1 MARLLVLLLALFAL
15 AAAGCGEDEAEN
27 PLDEALGYLP
37 QDAPFA
43 VAIDTNIEGDQYQ
56 ALGKIAKKFPFGD
69 QVTEGLQR
77 QLEEDGDVDFE
88 KDVKPLLGNPFV
100 VGAVDPRSLTAG
112 GENNDFVGAVQA
124 KDGDKMKDLVEKQN
138 AKEEGEKSGAK
149 LYRDD
154 DGDTFAVKD
163 DVLIV
168 AGTKEL
174 LEDALEQ
181 RDKDDRLDEKTFEKG
196 LEGLPQDALLR
207 VYGDVEALL
216 ESDPDAKEARK
227 VEWIAA
233 LRTLGLTA
241 SVEEDE
247 IAVDFKLRTE
257 GGDLAEED
265 LPIAA
270 GGEAPRIVRRKGEIG
285 FGLRDPSQVVEFA
298 EAAARA
304 VDPSAYGDLQRGKRQ
319 IEQRLDINF
328 ARDLYDQLTGD
339 VSVNADV
346 DGDFG
351 LRAEL
356 KDPAEFER
364 TLKKVADELPR
375 IAEGA
380 GAGTVGLAKPKRG
393 EDFYAIA
400 QPDGESVVFGV
411 VDRVLVV
418 SNDPASAGRLASET
432 PTEVPGAEGS
442 VVLGADAEPLADRVL
457 QQLAPR
463 IGLGSAF
470 GGQLF
475 TGPLGEL
482 TGSVAADEDGLEG
495 RLRLGID

>member
-15 AAAGCGEDEAEN
+15 AVTGCGEDEAKN

-37 QDAPFA
+37 ENAPFA
-43 VAIDTNIEGDQYQ
+43 VAIDTNVEGDQYE
-56 ALGKIAKKFPFGD
+56 ALDKIAEKFPFGD
-69 QVTEGLQR
+69 QVKQGLR
-77 QLEEDGDVDFE
+77 RELEENGDVDFE

-100 VGAVDPRSLTAG
+100 VGAVDARSFT
-112 GENNDFVGAVQA
+112 GEGEDNDFVAAVQA
-124 KDGDKMKDLVEKQN
+124 KDGDKLKDLVEKEN
-138 AKEEGEKSGAK
+138 PKEDGEKSGAK
-149 LYRDD
+149 LYRDE
-154 DGDTFAVKD
+154 DGDSFAIKD

-168 AGTKEL
+168 AGSKRL
-174 LEDALEQ
+174 LENGLEQ
-181 RDKDDRLDEKTFEKG
+181 REKDDRLDEETFEKG
-196 LEGLPQDALLR
+196 LEGLPEDSLLR

-216 ESDPDAKEARK
+216 ESDPDAKDARK
-227 VEWIAA
+227 VEWVAA

-241 SVEEDE
+241 SAEQDE
-247 IAVDFKLRTE
+247 ISIDFRLRTE
-257 GGDLAEED
+257 GGELTEED
-265 LPIAA
+265 LPVAA

-285 FGLRDPSQVVEFA
+285 LGLRDPSQVVEFA
-298 EAAARA
+298 EAAGRA
-304 VDPSAYGDLQRGKRQ
+304 VDPSGFGDFQRAKRQ
-319 IEQRLDINF
+319 VEGRLGVDID
-328 ARDLYDQLTGD
+328 RDLVGQLTGD

-375 IAEGA
+375 IAENA

-432 PTEVPGAEGS
+432 PTEVRGAQGAI
-442 VVLGADAEPLADRVL
+442 VLGADAERLADRVL

-482 TGSVAADEDGLEG
+482 TGSVAADEDGLKG